1 LRYIKEVMD
10 MEIWWEKA
18 RWKLRKKARK
28 IGEGMAIAIVLAY
41 PFIIASLIC
50 GMAIILASL
59 FIH

>member
-1 LRYIKEVMD
+1 

-18 RWKLRKKARK
+18 GRK
-28 IGEGMAIAIVLAY
+28 IRRKTRKMGEKTAVAIVLAY
-41 PFIIASLIC
+41 PFIIVSLIC

>member
-1 LRYIKEVMD
+1 MN

-28 IGEGMAIAIVLAY
+28 IGEKMATAIVLAY
-41 PFIIASLIC
+41 PFIIAALIC

>member
-1 LRYIKEVMD
+1 

-18 RWKLRKKARK
+18 GRKIRRKARK
-28 IGEGMAIAIVLAY
+28 MGEKMAIAIVLAY
-41 PFIIASLIC
+41 PFIIVSLIC